1 MEHGSENGNENGIKN
16 GSENRSDPPANPAD
30 ATEATADQR
39 QVQDQ
44 LDRRHEDPDGPGLHQ
59 SRRQIADE
67 T

>member
-1 MEHGSENGNENGIKN
+1 MKKDEIAKASVKDPGI
-16 GSENRSDPPANPAD
+16 DPPANPAD

-44 LDRRHEDPDGPGLHQ
+44 LDRRHEDPDGPGLHE

>member
-1 MEHGSENGNENGIKN
+1 MEQDIENGIDP
-16 GSENRSDPPANPAD
+16 RTDPPANPAD

-39 QVQDQ
+39 EVQHQ

>member
-1 MEHGSENGNENGIKN
+1 M
-16 GSENRSDPPANPAD
+16 DPPANPAD

-44 LDRRHEDPDGPGLHQ
+44 LDRRHEDPDGPGLHE